1 VSELPEDWA
10 PVLNRLRA
18 GEISPQIALAQL
30 LMADREPNPAT
41 RLAEIAAADP
51 EFSALA
57 KLAAD
62 HPDRIRQLQAL
73 IASGLDPATAHD
85 EAGRVAATAAHFD
98 RLAVQA
104 PEAGVAIYSLGSPE
118 LLARATDEL
127 IDVVAR
133 WAPLAGSTVL
143 DFGCGIGRVCARLA
157 PLADR
162 VVGVDVSGRMIA
174 EARLRVTA
182 PNVRFEQ
189 SGGSDLSGFADE
201 SFDLVLAV
209 DSFPFLVRVG
219 EALLARTLAETAR
232 LLRVGGSLVVFNWS
246 YRGDLAADA
255 VDAERLG
262 TDAGFRVLRSGERP
276 FQIWDGVGFQLVRI

>member
-1 VSELPEDWA
+1 MGA
-10 PVLNRLRA
+10 
-18 GEISPQIALAQL
+18 
-30 LMADREPNPAT
+30 
-41 RLAEIAAADP
+41 
-51 EFSALA
+51 
-57 KLAAD
+57 
-62 HPDRIRQLQAL
+62 
-73 IASGLDPATAHD
+73 
-85 EAGRVAATAAHFD
+85 AGRQH
-98 RLAVQA
+98 R
-104 PEAGVAIYSLGSPE
+104 
-118 LLARATDEL
+118 
-127 IDVVAR
+127 
-133 WAPLAGSTVL
+133 L

-157 PLADR
+157 PLADQ

-209 DSFPFLVRVG
+209 DSFPFLERVG

-255 VDAERLG
+255 ADAERLG
-262 TDAGFRVLRSGERP
+262 TEAGFRVLRSGERP